1 MLVFLNILEKKKD
14 RNKSAH
20 SQDVTEEK
28 TEKEPVNKG
37 EWLTTMPSGERFLT
51 RLDGTQLPVK
61 DALVCIASDP
71 MTKQVTTEGSFI
83 LKRKRKPHR
92 FQPAALFP
100 ICVFILQRQQR
111 QQKDQRKNWFL
122 LSLSL

>member
-1 MLVFLNILEKKKD
+1 MNLTIFLEKKKD

-28 TEKEPVNKG
+28 VDKEPTNKG

-71 MTKQVTTEGSFI
+71 MTKQVTTNEYFAQAVCDI
-83 LKRKRKPHR
+83 YVRC
-92 FQPAALFP
+92 AWYI
-100 ICVFILQRQQR
+100 IC
-111 QQKDQRKNWFL
+111 
-122 LSLSL
+122 

>member
-1 MLVFLNILEKKKD
+1 MFKYISLQQPTKYKSDNICFLEYLEKKKD

-28 TEKEPVNKG
+28 ADKEPANKG

-71 MTKQVTTEGSFI
+71 MTKQVTTN
-83 LKRKRKPHR
+83 
-92 FQPAALFP
+92 AACDVYERYP
-100 ICVFILQRQQR
+100 WYIKC
-111 QQKDQRKNWFL
+111 
-122 LSLSL
+122 